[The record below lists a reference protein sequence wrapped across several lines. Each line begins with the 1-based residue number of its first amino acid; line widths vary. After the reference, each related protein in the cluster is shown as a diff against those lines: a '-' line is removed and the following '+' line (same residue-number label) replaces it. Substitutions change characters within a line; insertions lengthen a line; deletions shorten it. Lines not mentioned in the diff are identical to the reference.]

1 VQLAAEWE
9 QGPQS
14 LKRAWKFK
22 NFRLALAFTNAVG
35 AVAEE
40 LKHHPDI
47 ELGWGYVRLT
57 ITTHD
62 AGNKLTEK
70 DYALAL
76 RIDQLPAHAP

>member
-1 VQLAAEWE
+1 MELHESWVTEKNALSRE
-9 QGPQS
+9 
-14 LKRAWKFK
+14 WKFK
-22 NFRLALAFTNAVG
+22 NFRLALAFANAVG

-62 AGNKLTEK
+62 AGHTLTDK
-70 DYALAL
+70 DFQLAL
-76 RIDQLPAHAP
+76 RIDQLS